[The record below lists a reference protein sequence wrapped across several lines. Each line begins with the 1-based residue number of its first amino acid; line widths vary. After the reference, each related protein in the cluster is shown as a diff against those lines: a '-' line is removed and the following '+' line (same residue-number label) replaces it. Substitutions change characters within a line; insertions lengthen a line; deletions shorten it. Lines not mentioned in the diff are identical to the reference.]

1 MTTAKQIEPPTP
13 DSSEHEA
20 QLIRRA
26 LEIFQTADCIGPES
40 PGDLVE
46 LKKITSSG
54 QTGAARAALDVA
66 IKYGFPHGGWCP
78 KGRKSEDG
86 PIDRQYHLIETP
98 SRNYLQRTDWN
109 VRDSDGT
116 VIFTAEKNV
125 TGRLLRVTES
135 ASENDKPFIHISF
148 LANEN
153 PHFAIKRFV
162 TEHRIRV
169 LNVAGSRASK
179 ESDIWAKVY
188 SFLEKTFFGEFANK
202 PVNPPSAL

>member
-78 KGRKSEDG
+78 KGRKSEEG

-116 VIFTAEKNV
+116 VIFTDEMNA
-125 TGRLLRVTES
+125 TGRLQQVIES
-135 ASENDKPFIHISF
+135 ARENEKPFLHISF
-148 LANEN
+148 LANES
-153 PHFAIKRFV
+153 PHSAIKRFV
-162 TEHRIRV
+162 AEHRIVV
-169 LNVAGSRASK
+169 LNVAGSRVSK
-179 ESDIWAKVY
+179 EPDIWAKVY